1 MRYAVVI
8 ELRKNRLLAAWGGKR
23 PGWIDEAIPEELN
36 DAARAEWLRAAFRD
50 SGMPSGRALLV
61 LPRRDAVLLQL
72 DIVAPEGASEADLHG
87 MARLRLGAQ
96 STIDAQRCVMDVVPS
111 GEAKKFTVCAVP
123 GDVADR
129 SREELKAAGRSIAG
143 MTTRS
148 AGLGVMTGGD
158 GVQMA
163 VVAGEREIELAVVA
177 RGVPVLTRQ
186 LNRNGDVVGDAA
198 KTVAEAHRSET
209 SARMMTG
216 LGEFSRVLLHCDG
229 VIGHELTAQM
239 KKEISIP
246 IETFEPSVRGLPA
259 ELWPLMALAQSGRP
273 PVLRMRRV
281 MPAQGLRIPAVRI
294 AIGLSSLAAIVLFG
308 VLLVLSRQKAELRT
322 KMSTLRGELV
332 QLQTKTRELQRD
344 EARLEHLRRWMERDH
359 SWTAEIAALAEVMP
373 ERGVVIDRLNGSSS
387 REVVFEAARTG
398 QGRRYTGGS
407 WTGTG
412 ETSFDMQASVS
423 DRQLVQQLRQRL
435 IDDNRFE
442 VESKGPE
449 LPDRL
454 DFRITVS
461 PPKPEGET
469 KPEKPR

>member
-8 ELRKNRLLAAWGGKR
+8 ELRRNRLLAAWSGKR
-23 PGWIDEAIPEELN
+23 PGWIDEAIPEELD

-72 DIVAPEGASEADLHG
+72 DIDAPVGASEADVHS
-87 MARLRLGAQ
+87 MARLRLGTQ
-96 STIDAQRCVMDVVPS
+96 TTIEAQRCVMDVVPS
-111 GEAKKFTVCAVP
+111 AEPKKFTVCAVP

-148 AGLGVMTGGD
+148 AGLGVMTGGE
-158 GVQMA
+158 GVQMV

-177 RGVPVLTRQ
+177 RGIPVLTRQ
-186 LNRNGDVVGDAA
+186 LNRNGDVAGDAA
-198 KTVAEAHRSET
+198 KTVSEVHRSET
-209 SARMMTG
+209 SAKMMSG

-229 VIGHELTAQM
+229 VIGPELAAQM

-246 IETFEPSVRGLPA
+246 LETFEPGVRGLPA
-259 ELWPLMALAQSGRP
+259 ELWPLMALALSGRS
-273 PVLRMRRV
+273 PVLRLRRV
-281 MPAQGLRIPAVRI
+281 LPAQGLRIPAVRI
-294 AIGLSSLAAIVLFG
+294 ALGLSSLAAIVLLG

-344 EARLEHLRRWMERDH
+344 EARLEHLKRWMEREH
-359 SWTAEIAALAEVMP
+359 SWTAEIAALTEVLP
-373 ERGVVIDRLNGSSS
+373 ERGVVIDKLSGESERK
-387 REVVFEAARTG
+387 VAFEASRSSE
-398 QGRRYTGGS
+398 GRRYTGGS
-407 WTGTG
+407 WSSTAQTA
-412 ETSFDMQASVS
+412 FDLQASVT
-423 DRQLVQQLRQRL
+423 DRQFVQQLRQRL

-461 PPKPEGET
+461 PPRPEAEA